1 MLKSR
6 ISPLLLGLALTF
18 FQVAATSAQETQATP
33 PEKDEQQQKDKA
45 EREKRA
51 YSLLDQIVGDAQ
63 LLKLPEN
70 RISLQIDTA
79 DLLWDKNQTRA
90 RNLFTSAA
98 DSIAEMMR
106 NADASDQRR
115 GNYQARTA
123 SQLRQQLVLRIAR
136 HDAPLAY
143 QLLAA
148 TRPATTPSTDARNAV
163 RPDAEDNLEQMLMAR
178 IASVD
183 PKMAV
188 QNAEQFLDKGQFPRT
203 LTNVLGQLQRTDKDA
218 AAKLEEKI
226 VKRLQATNLLTSTD
240 GTGLALSLL
249 RSGPHAQDASATGT
263 DANTNTTQNNST
275 GQLLAQ
281 GNYVDLLGYVIDA
294 ALKATPQSTTNPR
307 ASQVN
312 PRGRGNQRFAPGVQ
326 NPNVNTPTDTQIEQ
340 TNARGLL
347 GGLQTMLPQI
357 DQYLSGRGQS
367 VRDKLTELGLVDN
380 QRASMNQV
388 FSLLRQGSAE
398 NLLNAAST
406 APAQMQ
412 PRIYQQA
419 ALKAL
424 EEGDADR
431 ARQIANDHLEGTTRD
446 RVLQQVE
453 FRQISDKTAATKLDE
468 LRQTLNGLRSD
479 EERVDLLIAL
489 SYTTRENNPKIAL
502 QLLDQAK
509 QLATRR
515 ASNYQQFDQ
524 QLRVADAFKALEPA
538 RSFEVLEPGILQ
550 LNDLL
555 AAAST
560 LSGFEVNVF
569 RDGELPLEARGG
581 LTNMVSRYGAAL
593 GSLASS
599 DFDRAQALANRF
611 QLNEARILAR
621 MSIVQALLRSG
632 QNDSSNPNINFRG
645 PGPQTFVPSAP

>member
-148 TRPATTPSTDARNAV
+148 TRLATTPSTDARNAV

-203 LTNVLGQLQRTDKDA
+203 LTNVLGQLQHTDKDA

-249 RSGPHAQDASATGT
+249 RSGPRAHDASATGT

-294 ALKATPQSTTNPR
+294 ALKATPQSTTIMSSP
-307 ASQVN
+307 
-312 PRGRGNQRFAPGVQ
+312 
-326 NPNVNTPTDTQIEQ
+326 
-340 TNARGLL
+340 
-347 GGLQTMLPQI
+347 
-357 DQYLSGRGQS
+357 Y
-367 VRDKLTELGLVDN
+367 
-380 QRASMNQV
+380 
-388 FSLLRQGSAE
+388 
-398 NLLNAAST
+398 
-406 APAQMQ
+406 
-412 PRIYQQA
+412 
-419 ALKAL
+419 
-424 EEGDADR
+424 
-431 ARQIANDHLEGTTRD
+431 
-446 RVLQQVE
+446 
-453 FRQISDKTAATKLDE
+453 
-468 LRQTLNGLRSD
+468 
-479 EERVDLLIAL
+479 
-489 SYTTRENNPKIAL
+489 SYR
-502 QLLDQAK
+502 
-509 QLATRR
+509 
-515 ASNYQQFDQ
+515 
-524 QLRVADAFKALEPA
+524 
-538 RSFEVLEPGILQ
+538 
-550 LNDLL
+550 
-555 AAAST
+555 
-560 LSGFEVNVF
+560 
-569 RDGELPLEARGG
+569 
-581 LTNMVSRYGAAL
+581 
-593 GSLASS
+593 
-599 DFDRAQALANRF
+599 
-611 QLNEARILAR
+611 
-621 MSIVQALLRSG
+621 
-632 QNDSSNPNINFRG
+632 
-645 PGPQTFVPSAP
+645 